1 MSDNIDQSLDN
12 IFRKLETVI
21 DDNEKTQAS
30 LPTGKAATPVSEP
43 NRVSIPIIGQTT
55 RHGDSVA
62 IYGNEWQS
70 AYERAK
76 ECAEAGGL
84 IIAYGGRGTGKT
96 QMAFH
101 LARNANFPNAS
112 FPPIYKNGFS
122 PEYRTRPAI
131 YLKAMEIFVD
141 SKHSFNRKEAPT
153 IKEILQKLEDAAFL
167 IIDEAQVRGETKFED
182 DLLTTL
188 IDKRYD
194 GVRSTMLI
202 TNLGR
207 KEFAATLSP
216 SIISRIEQIGCGIEC
231 NWQSYRTKKQ
241 PTTEQ

>member
-1 MSDNIDQSLDN
+1 MSDLKKELDEILAN
-12 IFRKLETVI
+12 VEAMAEQTEQKPVR
-21 DDNEKTQAS
+21 
-30 LPTGKAATPVSEP
+30 LPAGYVPPRVSEP
-43 NRVSIPIIGQTT
+43 SMVSIPIIGQTA
-55 RHGDSVA
+55 RHGDSVS
-62 IYGNEWQS
+62 IYGDEWQA

-101 LARNANFPNAS
+101 LARNANFPNAAY
-112 FPPIYKNGFS
+112 PPIYKNGFT
-122 PEYRTRPAI
+122 PEHRNRPAI

-194 GVRSTMLI
+194 GVRATMLI

-231 NWQSYRTKKQ
+231 NWQSYRTKK
-241 PTTEQ
+241 TTEKK

>member
-1 MSDNIDQSLDN
+1 MTEENTFNLDG
-12 IFRKLETVI
+12 IFAKIEKVIEETS
-21 DDNEKTQAS
+21 EKYDS
-30 LPTGKAATPVSEP
+30 LPYVAPIT
-43 NRVSIPIIGQTT
+43 RVSQSDRVHLDIIGQTA
-55 RHGDSVA
+55 RHDRSVT
-62 IYGNEWQS
+62 IRGEEWQA

-76 ECAEAGGL
+76 ICAEQGGL
-84 IIAYGGRGTGKT
+84 IVAYGGRGTGKT

-101 LARNANFPNAS
+101 LARQANFPNATL
-112 FPPIYKNGFS
+112 PPIYKHGFT

-131 YLKAMEIFVD
+131 YTKAMEIFLD
-141 SKHSFNRKEAPT
+141 CKHSFNRKESPT
-153 IKEILQKLEDAAFL
+153 AKEILEKLENAAFL

-182 DLLTTL
+182 DLLTHL

-194 GVRSTMLI
+194 GVRATMLI

-231 NWQSYRTKKQ
+231 NWQSYRMKKQ
-241 PTTEQ
+241 TL